1 VAAANG
7 AYRARG
13 TAGRLKQANDRRRN
27 GNCRNESMDGDPI
40 TLFLCGDV
48 MTGRGIDQI
57 LPHPSSPELYE
68 SWVDSAGE
76 YVAMAE
82 KTNGPIPRPVDFAYI
97 WGDALEELD
106 RTAPAARI
114 VNLETSVTTS
124 DAYTLK
130 GINYRMH
137 PANVP
142 CLTAG
147 KIDCCVLANNHVLDW
162 GRSGLEET
170 LSRLRTAGI
179 GMAGAGFDLAEAS
192 TPCAIPYGHATGSGR
207 LLVFAFATSDSGAP
221 CWWSAAE
228 ARCGISFL
236 PDLSDETAGHV
247 AKQIHEAKGPADMAV
262 VSVHWGG
269 NWGYEIPRAQ
279 RSFAHRLIESGA
291 ADVVHG
297 HSAHHRKG
305 IEVYRN
311 KPILYGC
318 GDFINDY
325 EGIGGYEE
333 YRTDLVLMYFVTID
347 RSARTLVRLEMTP
360 LQTFRFRLRKTGS
373 PDAHWL
379 KEILDREG
387 KPFGTGTTIDA
398 CNRLTLEW
406 RGCEP

>member
-1 VAAANG
+1 
-7 AYRARG
+7 
-13 TAGRLKQANDRRRN
+13 
-27 GNCRNESMDGDPI
+27 MDGDPI

-82 KTNGPIPRPVDFAYI
+82 KTNGPIPRPVDFPYI
-97 WGDALEELD
+97 WGDALAELD
-106 RTAPAARI
+106 RIAPAARI
-114 VNLETSVTTS
+114 VNLETSITTS

-162 GRSGLEET
+162 GRSGLKET
-170 LSRLRTAGI
+170 LSHLRTANI
-179 GMAGAGFDLAEAS
+179 GTAGAGFDLTEAS
-192 TPCAIPYGHATGSGR
+192 SPCAIPYGDSASGGR
-207 LLVFAFATSDSGAP
+207 LLVFGFATSDSGTP

-236 PDLSDETAGHV
+236 PDLSDEIAGRV
-247 AKQIHEAKGPADMAV
+247 AERIHAAKGPGDIAV
-262 VSVHWGG
+262 VSMHWGG
-269 NWGYEIPRAQ
+269 NWGYEISRGQ
-279 RSFAHRLIESGA
+279 QSFAHRLIDSGA
-291 ADVVHG
+291 ADIVHG
-297 HSAHHRKG
+297 HSAHHRKA

-325 EGIGGYEE
+325 EGIAGYEE
-333 YRTDLVLMYFVTID
+333 YRTDLVLMYFVTMD
-347 RSARTLVRLEMTP
+347 RPARTLVRLEMTP
-360 LQTFRFRLRKTGS
+360 LQTYRFRLRKIERQ
-373 PDAHWL
+373 DARWV
-379 KEILDREG
+379 KEVLDREG
-387 KPFGTGTTIDA
+387 KPFGTGATIDA

-406 RGCEP
+406 RGCKP